1 MVVVGQHKE
10 IVSVV
15 VVPLDDLLRLGIAVR
30 LGRVG
35 MDVASVPD
43 LVSPK

>member
-35 MDVASVPD
+35 MDVAPVPA
-43 LVSPK
+43 LVSHQ